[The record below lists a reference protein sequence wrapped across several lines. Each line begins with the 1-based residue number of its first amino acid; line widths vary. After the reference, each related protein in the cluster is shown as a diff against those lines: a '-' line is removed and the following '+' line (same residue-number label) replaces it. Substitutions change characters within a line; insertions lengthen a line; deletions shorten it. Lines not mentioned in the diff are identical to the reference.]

1 MIIIL
6 KCFPPF
12 LNVLVTCGF
21 ATSVVV
27 CLRLPTMC
35 FSSLPHHCTTT
46 AVSSRATAATTML
59 PTVGSRIN
67 ANLPK
72 GRSQIRLQRDVA
84 SQQSKGER
92 SNFRLVLAFLPVTHV
107 VRRGLARTNW
117 IKRRTCITNITTAFT
132 LIGTMHYSRRTPPA
146 MALCFEG

>member
-1 MIIIL
+1 
-6 KCFPPF
+6 
-12 LNVLVTCGF
+12 
-21 ATSVVV
+21 
-27 CLRLPTMC
+27 
-35 FSSLPHHCTTT
+35 
-46 AVSSRATAATTML
+46 ML

-107 VRRGLARTNW
+107 VRRRSNVGWLEQIGLKDGRA
-117 IKRRTCITNITTAFT
+117 
-132 LIGTMHYSRRTPPA
+132 
-146 MALCFEG
+146 

>member
-27 CLRLPTMC
+27 CLRLPTKY
-35 FSSLPHHCTTT
+35 FSSLTHHCTTT
-46 AVSSRATAATTML
+46 AVTSRATAATTML
-59 PTVGSRIN
+59 PAVSRRIN

-84 SQQSKGER
+84 SQQSKGEQ
-92 SNFRLVLAFLPVTHV
+92 SNFRLVLSFLPVRHV
-107 VRRGLARTNW
+107 VLRSNVGWLEQIGLKDGRA
-117 IKRRTCITNITTAFT
+117 
-132 LIGTMHYSRRTPPA
+132 
-146 MALCFEG
+146 